1 MIKVPGTTRLMPGKL
16 MKTIKNIAVIGE
28 GKMGS
33 SIFFWLN
40 GYDFNL
46 TWLCSNKSGME
57 SSFRAFEKKTRHFL
71 HSAVITESELLSKL
85 ASTRITIDPVDLK
98 NCDLVIEAITENL
111 TEKRKLFKLIANI
124 AGEDCL
130 LVSNSSSLLPSDLFQ
145 KKCGIERF
153 AGLHFFFP
161 VSLKSTVELIT
172 GTSTSDETR
181 ERLHNF
187 LIQTGKRPFSQDES
201 DPFIL
206 NRIILDFQAE
216 AFNIISD
223 GEISFSGL
231 DELVKKYIF
240 PTGVF
245 QFFDHVGIDT
255 MLSSIESYMRFVTE
269 REFYQPMIIRLREMV
284 ALNHLGIKTRK
295 GFYNYKDTSFFQDNK
310 LQIDTVS
317 EYQRIKIISR
327 LWNYYEK
334 SFLSVLGSG
343 ICTRGELEI
352 HLQDYLGLDRDPF
365 TLIKI

>member
-1 MIKVPGTTRLMPGKL
+1 
-16 MKTIKNIAVIGE
+16 MKNIKNIAVIGE

-33 SIFFWLN
+33 SIFFWLI

-46 TWLCSNKSGME
+46 TWLCSDKSGME
-57 SSFRAFEKKTRHFL
+57 SSRKTFEKKTRHLL
-71 HSAVITESELLSKL
+71 HSSIISEPEFLSRL
-85 ASTRITIDPVDLK
+85 ANTTITINPGDLK

-111 TEKRKLFKLIANI
+111 TEKRKLFKLIGNI

-130 LVSNSSSLLPSDLFQ
+130 LVSNSSSLLPSDFFY
-145 KKCGIERF
+145 KGCRKERF

-161 VSLKSTVELIT
+161 VSLKSTVELIS

-201 DPFIL
+201 YPFIL
-206 NRIILDFQAE
+206 NRLILDFQAE
-216 AFNIISD
+216 AFNIISE
-223 GEISFSGL
+223 GEMSIHDL

-240 PTGVF
+240 PAGVF

-284 ALNHLGIKTRK
+284 ALNHLGIKTKK
-295 GFYNYKDTSFFQDNK
+295 GFYDYPDTSLSQDNK
-310 LQIDTVS
+310 IQKDPVFD
-317 EYQRIKIISR
+317 YQQVNIITR

-365 TLIKI
+365 TLREI